1 METMNLTTGI
11 TNTCISLKMAELLIM
26 LSFLQL
32 LLVSQLKFK
41 CNHIRNV
48 FTKTDKV
55 TQDPVNK
62 ISTDNFS
69 IEKHIKVIKKVN
81 NNNKYNRNLYFN
93 FNFVYY
99 CTKYFENVYLSNC
112 LYILGVYTVP

>member
-48 FTKTDKV
+48 FTKTD
-55 TQDPVNK
+55 NK

-99 CTKYFENVYLSNC
+99 CTKYFENVDLSNC